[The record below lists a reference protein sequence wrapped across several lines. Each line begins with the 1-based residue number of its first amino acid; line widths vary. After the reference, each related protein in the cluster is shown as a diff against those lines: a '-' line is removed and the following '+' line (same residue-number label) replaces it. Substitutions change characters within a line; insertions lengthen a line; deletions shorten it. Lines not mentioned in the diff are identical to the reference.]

1 MKEMSYDDLTGMDGH
16 LPVAV
21 NAYAISINYFLSLS
35 SG

>member
-21 NAYAISINYFLSLS
+21 NAYAISLDYFLSLS